1 MSSLHNSLIRIVEK
15 SSSNQGY
22 ILYVARIMNI
32 QEGLIEK
39 VLDKKKEA
47 SVKYSRMEEGEMVR
61 RC

>member
-1 MSSLHNSLIRIVEK
+1 
-15 SSSNQGY
+15 
-22 ILYVARIMNI
+22 MNI